1 MHPNHLALFSDI
13 WFYQLKIRHD
23 RITFPPPGWCLMFS
37 VEPILDLMF
46 FRSGRGAT
54 GAIGVRDLN
63 EPGDLG
69 GVRTTA
75 TFFTCCPGVEDR
87 LAGLLQPL
95 RSGVLGESADD
106 EKQKTIY
113 FPPFLLFWLF
123 NYPKV
128 KSFFCLS
135 SLSLKFYGIYRS
147 FHGILCTV
155 FII

>member
-1 MHPNHLALFSDI
+1 M
-13 WFYQLKIRHD
+13 HD
-23 RITFPPPGWCLMFS
+23 RITFPPPGWYLRFS

-46 FRSGRGAT
+46 FRSGMGAT
-54 GAIGVRDLN
+54 GAIGARDLK

-106 EKQKTIY
+106 EKQQKTKIISS
-113 FPPFLLFWLF
+113 FFALLIHYSLV

-128 KSFFCLS
+128 KVFAFQSFFEML
-135 SLSLKFYGIYRS
+135 
-147 FHGILCTV
+147 
-155 FII
+155 

>member
-1 MHPNHLALFSDI
+1 M
-13 WFYQLKIRHD
+13 
-23 RITFPPPGWCLMFS
+23 
-37 VEPILDLMF
+37 
-46 FRSGRGAT
+46 GAT
-54 GAIGVRDLN
+54 GAIGARDLN

-106 EKQKTIY
+106 EKQQKTKIISS
-113 FPPFLLFWLF
+113 FFALLIHYSLV

-128 KSFFCLS
+128 KVFAFRSFFEML
-135 SLSLKFYGIYRS
+135 
-147 FHGILCTV
+147 
-155 FII
+155 

>member
-1 MHPNHLALFSDI
+1 M
-13 WFYQLKIRHD
+13 HD

-46 FRSGRGAT
+46 FRSGIGAT
-54 GAIGVRDLN
+54 GAIGARDLN

-95 RSGVLGESADD
+95 RSGVLGESADG
-106 EKQKTIY
+106 EKQQKTRI
-113 FPPFLLFWLF
+113 FSSVFALLIFFLLC
-123 NYPKV
+123 
-128 KSFFCLS
+128 S
-135 SLSLKFYGIYRS
+135 
-147 FHGILCTV
+147 
-155 FII
+155 

>member
-1 MHPNHLALFSDI
+1 M
-13 WFYQLKIRHD
+13 
-23 RITFPPPGWCLMFS
+23 
-37 VEPILDLMF
+37 EPILDLMF
-46 FRSGRGAT
+46 FRSGMGAT
-54 GAIGVRDLN
+54 GAIGARDLK

-106 EKQKTIY
+106 EKQQKTKIISS
-113 FPPFLLFWLF
+113 FFALLIHYSLV

-128 KSFFCLS
+128 KVFAFQSFFEML
-135 SLSLKFYGIYRS
+135 
-147 FHGILCTV
+147 
-155 FII
+155 